1 MSKYCDGIF
10 HPSVARIK
18 SSKALFDS
26 RVWWHTSLRNP
37 RPLIF
42 YAKLMREGNIK
53 HMRKKII
60 TKIMK
65 SCTKYE
71 QKNAIVLWGW
81 LSQCQFIIIMSAF
94 CIWTSLLPANYISI
108 GQHSFHSLCFI
119 YAFVAILIRLFTGNS
134 CKSFL

>member
-18 SSKALFDS
+18 SSKAFFYS

-42 YAKLMREGNIK
+42 YAELMRKENIK
-53 HMRKKII
+53 HMKKIII

-65 SCTKYE
+65 PCAKYV
-71 QKNAIVLWGW
+71 QKKCNCFMRMAI
-81 LSQCQFIIIMSAF
+81 SMQYIIIMSAF
-94 CIWTSLLPANYISI
+94 CVWTSLLPTNYISI
-108 GQHSFHSLCFI
+108 GQHAFHSLFFI

-134 CKSFL
+134 WKSFL